1 MVVFQRPWA
10 NCIVM
15 NLRRRSAKKLSI
27 TRVGHALHKQEK
39 RRNLLSEIHR
49 LARDLLH
56 IQPTEEIGEDD
67 AHLVP
72 GEVDADAGVLA
83 GGERVVCILTVV
95 ARLSVFVHVGSGRV

>member
-1 MVVFQRPWA
+1 
-10 NCIVM
+10 M
-15 NLRRRSAKKLSI
+15 NLRSVRSAKTLFI

-39 RRNLLSEIHR
+39 RINLLSEIHR

-56 IQPTEEIGEDD
+56 IQPTEQIGEDD

-83 GGERVVCILTVV
+83 GGEGVVGVLTVV
-95 ARLSVFVHVGSGRV
+95 ARLVRGFHFTLGGVMA